1 MVDLEG
7 YLILPVAVAT
17 VAETTAD
24 TGIITV
30 AIAAIAAVSAVA
42 NYHQNLC
49 FKEQDQQHSV
59 YQILGNRQWLVLT
72 EDQNS
77 SRDSPV
83 EE

>member
-1 MVDLEG
+1 LEE
-7 YLILPVAVAT
+7 PVAAVA
-17 VAETTAD
+17 
-24 TGIITV
+24 
-30 AIAAIAAVSAVA
+30 AAVAAATATTGVPVAAAAVVAATAVA

-49 FKEQDQQHSV
+49 FKEQHQQHSV